1 MPVKQVI
8 CFGEV
13 LWDMLPS
20 GKIAG
25 GAPMNVAYHVNNLGL
40 SATMVS
46 RVGADDLGREL
57 LSFLQNK
64 GVSTRYVQTDPLLP
78 TGIVN
83 VTLNSKGSPAY
94 EIVQPVA
101 WDNIH
106 PDAALHHIVRE
117 ADALVFGSLACRSER
132 SKSTLLELLGG
143 AKLRVF
149 DTNLRRPF
157 YTQNLLEELL
167 AQADIAKMNDE
178 ELAIIAGWSGVQG
191 GETLQMQFLKEK
203 FGLNL
208 LILTRGEN
216 GAVCLDASGY
226 HTHPGFPVQ
235 VRDTIGSGDAFLAAF
250 LSKWLGGAN
259 SSECLEFACALG
271 ALVATKQGG
280 TPDVNS
286 WEIENLIN

>member
-1 MPVKQVI
+1 
-8 CFGEV
+8 
-13 LWDMLPS
+13 
-20 GKIAG
+20 
-25 GAPMNVAYHVNNLGL
+25 MNVAYHVNNLGL
-40 SATMVS
+40 SARMIS

-57 LSFLQNK
+57 LNFLHDK

-106 PDAALHHIVRE
+106 PDTELYDIVRD

-132 SKSTLLELLGG
+132 SKNTLLELLDR
-143 AKLRVF
+143 ATLRVF
-149 DTNLRRPF
+149 DTNLRPPF
-157 YTQNLLEELL
+157 YTQSLLEELL

-178 ELAIIAGWSGVQG
+178 ELAIIAGWNGVQG
-191 GETLQMQFLKEK
+191 SEADQMQALKEK
-203 FGLNL
+203 FRLER
-208 LILTRGEN
+208 LILTKGEN
-216 GAVCLDASGY
+216 GAACLDASGY
-226 HTHPGFPVQ
+226 HIHPGFPVQ
-235 VRDTIGSGDAFLAAF
+235 VRDTIGSGDAFLAGF
-250 LSKWLGGAN
+250 LSRMLAGAG
-259 SSECLEFACALG
+259 SPECLEFACALG

-286 WEIENLIN
+286 LEIKNLIS